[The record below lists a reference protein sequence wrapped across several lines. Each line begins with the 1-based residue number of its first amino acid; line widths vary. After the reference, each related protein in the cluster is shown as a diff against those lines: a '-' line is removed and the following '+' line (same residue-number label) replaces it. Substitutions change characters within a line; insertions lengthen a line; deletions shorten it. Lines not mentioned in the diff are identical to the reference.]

1 MKLVSARAGIGVA
14 AVLAIALNAAVVVAR
29 TDDRAVTVAAGRG
42 SARSASVGAETLPED
57 EPATTTTT
65 SVAAPVDRTTTTTAA
80 PAPTTTT
87 TVRTTS
93 TTVKADPGGVVGRG
107 LYVMAAD
114 GSGVRRLSAASGIY
128 SWAPDGSR
136 LAYAGG
142 GELTVL
148 RADGSGRSTVAA
160 AGQGVLGPVWS
171 PDGRRIAFGRS
182 GGGTFVVPA
191 DGPGPATLIDP
202 AGQFADWTPAG
213 ELIVLTAPG
222 SGLASILAYDLAG
235 GRRVLATDASTF
247 IQPAPSP
254 DGRLVAYQGEGLRVA
269 AVDGSGSRPLTGPCC
284 ADLWVASPLRWSAD
298 GRQLAY
304 TNRGNVEVIGADGT
318 GARVAAKGA
327 VAPAWAPDGRQLGV
341 IDQGTVGA
349 GGKYRWMVQVVP
361 VGGGERR
368 TIFDPGPGFQ
378 AITPQWS
385 PDGRWLAVRVT

>member
-1 MKLVSARAGIGVA
+1 MK
-14 AVLAIALNAAVVVAR
+14 
-29 TDDRAVTVAAGRG
+29 
-42 SARSASVGAETLPED
+42 
-57 EPATTTTT
+57 
-65 SVAAPVDRTTTTTAA
+65 AP
-80 PAPTTTT
+80 PTTTT
-87 TVRTTS
+87 TRAASTTTS
-93 TTVKADPGGVVGRG
+93 TTVKADAGGVVGRG

-128 SWAPDGSR
+128 SWSPDGSR

-142 GELTVL
+142 GELAIL
-148 RADGSGRSTVAA
+148 RADGSGRSTLAA

-171 PDGRRIAFGRS
+171 PDGKRIAFGRS

-191 DGPGPATLIDP
+191 DGSGPATLVDP
-202 AGQFADWTPAG
+202 AGQFAAWTPAG

-254 DGRLVAYQGEGLRVA
+254 DGRLVAYQADGLRVA

-284 ADLWVASPLRWSAD
+284 ADLWVASPLRWSSD

-304 TNRGNVEVIGADGT
+304 INRGTSRSSGRTAPVE
-318 GARVAAKGA
+318 RVVAVGA

-341 IDQGTVGA
+341 IDQGTCRSRRQVPVEGAGRPGRRGRAADHLRPRSGPPGHHAPVVTRRPVVGRPSDVGA
-349 GGKYRWMVQVVP
+349 GQWNN
-361 VGGGERR
+361 GGECR
-368 TIFDPGPGFQ
+368 D
-378 AITPQWS
+378 
-385 PDGRWLAVRVT
+385 RVWQSRSRCW